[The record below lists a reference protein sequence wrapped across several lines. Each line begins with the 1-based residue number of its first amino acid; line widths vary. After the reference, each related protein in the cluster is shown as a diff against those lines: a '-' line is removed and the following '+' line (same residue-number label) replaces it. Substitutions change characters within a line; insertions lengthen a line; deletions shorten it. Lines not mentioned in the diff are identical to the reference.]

1 MEKVISVI
9 PIKLNNE
16 RLQGKNTKILC
27 GKPLI
32 QYVQENL
39 LAEPRITERYVFC
52 SDDRIGDYILTG
64 ITYLRRPQYLDE
76 PASNFTQIFE
86 EFSRRIPADIYI
98 YAHATAPFIE
108 SRTTKECLDKVLSDG
123 YDSAFCA
130 VKIQDFLWKEGKPL
144 NFDAA
149 NLPRSQDLP
158 SIYRETSG
166 IYVFRAEVFS
176 RYRRRIGMKPFIKE
190 VSYREAVD
198 INTPEDFKLAEALA
212 RAAL

>member
-1 MEKVISVI
+1 MKKIVSVI

-16 RLQGKNTKILC
+16 RLPGKNTKALA

-39 LAEPRITERYVFC
+39 LSEKRISERYIFC
-52 SDDRIGDYILTG
+52 SNDKIKDYMLTG
-64 ITYLRRPQYLDE
+64 ITYLKRPQYLDE
-76 PASNFTQIFE
+76 PSSNFTQIFE
-86 EFSRRIPADIYI
+86 EFSHRIPADIYI

-108 SRTTKECLDKVLSDG
+108 SQTTKECLDKVLSG
-123 YDSAFCA
+123 EFDSAFCA
-130 VKIQDFLWKEGKPL
+130 VKIQDFLWKDGKPL

-158 SIYRETSG
+158 PIYRETSG
-166 IYVFRAEVFS
+166 IYVFHAEVFAK
-176 RYRRRIGMKPFIKE
+176 YKQRIGAKPFIKE

-198 INTPEDFKLAEALA
+198 INTLDDFKLAEILA
-212 RAAL
+212 QSTL